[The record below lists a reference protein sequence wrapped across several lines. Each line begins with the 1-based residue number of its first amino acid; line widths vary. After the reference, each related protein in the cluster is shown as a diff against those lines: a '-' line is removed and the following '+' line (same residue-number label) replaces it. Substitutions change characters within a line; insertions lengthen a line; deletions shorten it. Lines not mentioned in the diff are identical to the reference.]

1 MGTQDYSMKLI
12 QQENSEYKG
21 KKYYKSWIVIPQKI
35 IEKLGW
41 KKGDKLEAD
50 VKGSKLI
57 IEKD

>member
-1 MGTQDYSMKLI
+1 MKLI